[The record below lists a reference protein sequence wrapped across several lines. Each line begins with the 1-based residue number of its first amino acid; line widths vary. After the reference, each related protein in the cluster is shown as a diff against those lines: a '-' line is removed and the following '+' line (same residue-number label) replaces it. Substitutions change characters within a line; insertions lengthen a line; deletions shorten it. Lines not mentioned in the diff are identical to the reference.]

1 MILATVISNKQAVRA
16 VQSTTQTIGIPMQGE
31 SMETD
36 ALSMLAQR

>member
-16 VQSTTQTIGIPMQGE
+16 VQSTTQTIGKPMQGE
-31 SMETD
+31 SMETG